1 MCGGA
6 SGRRACPRTP
16 RGLRATPG
24 APPLPAGGAEGS
36 ASAAVAGGSGS
47 SDEDDG
53 LPPLERINNRK
64 VIEYEVSD
72 TDSD

>member
-1 MCGGA
+1 
-6 SGRRACPRTP
+6 
-16 RGLRATPG
+16 
-24 APPLPAGGAEGS
+24 LPAGGAEGS